1 MAPRLL
7 APLVLCC
14 LLIPFHLGSCQD
26 ILATPL
32 APPPPAAATLL
43 EAAAT
48 HTAATTAAAAEHLE
62 VAKRQESVATAAAV
76 ATAVV
81 AAETAAADNDASA
94 AALLETAQNAA
105 HAAAG
110 AGLAAGAAAA
120 GGAIT
125 TGAVTGGAQTL
136 ANAGLG
142 SGGLQQAAGHQSEAG
157 QALAELAAANQASSI
172 LAAIAAASPPPP
184 DAQRTPAPRLPRFYD
199 KPLYTD
205 KLRYDPNP
213 PKVDRKALEHKLT
226 REQAYNRTE
235 FMGHRI
241 YQGAEEPEEPLQL
254 KYSSHECIGVV
265 YEHRVCTFYDL
276 VLWAGRMHYI
286 SPDPEAAR
294 ASIPDVQLTY
304 IASDPFRL
312 GTNLTS
318 RLLVTS
324 PDNLTALL
332 AADGGDEW
340 GTVPKMEVEQSLLIN
355 LAYWNNYGHLL
366 GELGPVVHNT
376 MCTYM
381 GLCTHQQ
388 VAGTDLQLWLY
399 NELPTVETTM
409 PAAAQQELWPC
420 FSRYPLLRLLDGR
433 LNHTAVVL
441 RRAVAGVGSTCRA
454 FPWCRPRYNR
464 MPPLPGI
471 VRGWKERMH
480 RCLGLPLDRVSNH
493 THPRIV
499 FINRPL
505 GHGRAFIN
513 MEETV
518 QRLQVSR
525 VARDFPTASIV
536 VETLEDES
544 LRSQAAK
551 YAASDIVVQMHGAAL
566 GNVFFMPRG
575 AVYVDVV
582 PELNED
588 KHAWAYFMLKDYAA
602 LGINPIAL
610 PPQRVEL
617 MEYTINK
624 TMRGHLNT
632 LTKTQRRALFEDHR
646 CPEPGTVFWDVYS
659 ICVIEWF
666 MKRSNCYLD
675 YADLKPAID
684 QAVNHM
690 QLWRH
695 KLDSAYTINA
705 YDLTDLQPDRDL
717 LDLI

>member
-1 MAPRLL
+1 MLPSEWIGGPA
-7 APLVLCC
+7 CY
-14 LLIPFHLGSCQD
+14 LIPFHLGSCQD

-62 VAKRQESVATAAAV
+62 
-76 ATAVV
+76 
-81 AAETAAADNDASA
+81 
-94 AALLETAQNAA
+94 
-105 HAAAG
+105 
-110 AGLAAGAAAA
+110 
-120 GGAIT
+120 
-125 TGAVTGGAQTL
+125 TL

-172 LAAIAAASPPPP
+172 LAANAAASPPPP

-254 KYSSHECIGVV
+254 KYSSHEVLAEGSGCIGVV

-525 VARDFPTASIV
+525 VA
-536 VETLEDES
+536 TLEDES